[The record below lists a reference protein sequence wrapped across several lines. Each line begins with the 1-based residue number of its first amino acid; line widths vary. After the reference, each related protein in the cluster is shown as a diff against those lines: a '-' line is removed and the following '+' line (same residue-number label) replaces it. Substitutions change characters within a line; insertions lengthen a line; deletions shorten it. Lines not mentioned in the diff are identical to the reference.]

1 MKKYK
6 KVPNELESP
15 RNEIKKIKQLIKQ
28 NKQNNL
34 QRHND
39 KIYFAKN
46 INKYTKL
53 TNGKDKS
60 K

>member
-28 NKQNNL
+28 NK
-34 QRHND
+34 
-39 KIYFAKN
+39 
-46 INKYTKL
+46 
-53 TNGKDKS
+53 
-60 K
+60 